1 MSHHALVH
9 RTKTCGR
16 NDRTRSVSGLEGSW
30 HSTALQSTYRLRVP
44 AVVPAKDFWS
54 AIVYDTETK
63 AFVCAGPC
71 DTADNRVGLSSFDK
85 PSMKQNGDGSVD
97 LYFGPKARI
106 GLHRSPRSA
115 NLCPLVGLSGHKIGA
130 VALDG
135 SQFDPL
141 RTPPGASGSWFRT
154 NCGLIPCSIRSCET
168 AVVQNVETRHV
179 IGKRRKQAFYG
190 NSHLYWLCILLQRH
204 VVSFS
209 LELIF
214 KSYTCTCGANGN

>member
-54 AIVYDTETK
+54 AIVYDMETK

-85 PSMKQNGDGSVD
+85 PSTKQNGDGSVD
-97 LYFGPKARI
+97 LYFGPKAPI
-106 GLHRSPRSA
+106 GLENNWVPTAGRS
-115 NLCPLVGLSGHKIGA
+115 
-130 VALDG
+130 
-135 SQFDPL
+135 F
-141 RTPPGASGSWFRT
+141 F
-154 NCGLIPCSIRSCET
+154 
-168 AVVQNVETRHV
+168 
-179 IGKRRKQAFYG
+179 
-190 NSHLYWLCILLQRH
+190 
-204 VVSFS
+204 
-209 LELIF
+209 LIF
-214 KSYTCTCGANGN
+214 RLYGPEKAFFERTWRLPEVEKVQ